1 MKENNTG
8 FEREIKVRGRQKKRE
23 RRRNGQERRCCERA
37 FRGYLVIG
45 SIIQVHDF
53 NFPLFLSKAGG
64 AAGGRLVVSWI
75 TAYEMSCS
83 ALSQCL
89 DDIIGMEMCR
99 EEQSIHSLAVTS
111 SFNYQKPTIIRCLQK
126 PFFDIFSLFLRSHK
140 QTLTRP
146 PKAYSITHR
155 QRTTICLCKAPQKYS
170 R

>member
-1 MKENNTG
+1 M
-8 FEREIKVRGRQKKRE
+8 
-23 RRRNGQERRCCERA
+23 RRNSQERRCGERA

-45 SIIQVHDF
+45 FIIQVHDF

-99 EEQSIHSLAVTS
+99 EEQRISSLAVTS
-111 SFNYQKPTIIRCLQK
+111 SFNQQKPTIMGCLQK
-126 PFFDIFSLFLRSHK
+126 PFFDIISLFPQKPQAISH
-140 QTLTRP
+140 P
-146 PKAYSITHR
+146 PKHIQSHT
-155 QRTTICLCKAPQKYS
+155 QKDNMLV
-170 R
+170 